1 MNFSF
6 SNHILEIHDVS
17 KFFGRKGYIVTALED
32 VSLTVN
38 LSENIAIVGETGSG
52 KSTLGRISCGLEKPS
67 KGKVLLSGKEIGSY
81 RKNELWKI
89 EKGNESEYGEKSQYY
104 KTNFEII
111 IMEKK

>member
-1 MNFSF
+1 M
-6 SNHILEIHDVS
+6 S

-81 RKNELWKI
+81 RKNELWKTTYLGFTMKALAI
-89 EKGNESEYGEKSQYY
+89 SILCFSPPLKSLP
-104 KTNFEII
+104 FLSR
-111 IMEKK
+111 